1 METVWHM
8 FSYEYEVRDLAGNVV
23 STGQVTL
30 DRAAQ
35 LGDDIGLNTSSAVV
49 VDIYRSSNGG
59 GRLILAPSPAY

>member
-8 FSYEYEVRDLAGNVV
+8 FSYEYEVRDPSGGVV

-35 LGDDIGLNTSSAVV
+35 LGDDLGLNSSGAVV
-49 VDIYRSSNGG
+49 ADIQASSDGG
-59 GRLILAPSPAY
+59 GRLILAPPTC